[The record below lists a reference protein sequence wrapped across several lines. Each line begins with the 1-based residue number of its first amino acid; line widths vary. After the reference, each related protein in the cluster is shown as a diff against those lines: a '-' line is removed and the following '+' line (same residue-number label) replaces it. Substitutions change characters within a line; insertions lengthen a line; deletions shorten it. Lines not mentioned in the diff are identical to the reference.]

1 MLIAAE
7 SKNLDIVQWL
17 LSEGRSNIAETDNL
31 GHDILSHAATDTNGK
46 ATDEFSVLR
55 WLLVDMKLK
64 MPVTLWTELQWTD
77 NRKLLLRK
85 PRPRSRYPSFL
96 LESVGQ
102 RTPSPMLRFMLMSDS
117 PNLPLP
123 LFNGIFQYIS
133 AVCEHAAILRQH
145 LPHLCTSLTQLV
157 SAHFHAAIASLMTE
171 YSVPSADECWSF
183 QLQLA
188 GSKKEPKKK
197 RKPKSGNKM
206 NKTMRFHGNL
216 PSA

>member
-157 SAHFHAAIASLMTE
+157 SAHFHAAIASLVTE